1 MHNLLKEA
9 LLPYSRG
16 KESLT
21 IEKKLNSWSN
31 DLHFKI
37 WADGKAY
44 SARFLKDNRSP
55 NNVFGEMNADILY
68 EQTELC
74 RYLVDQQIPF
84 MKLVPDIEG
93 QPFTRIKWHDENY
106 YFILFEWIDGQHI
119 IHGDENIAREFGKTA
134 RGFHDV
140 SSAFISTVFT
150 KKSHLVGYEEFIG
163 KLREKIHTSN
173 ISTKNIKMVDQYL
186 SVAEEHI
193 ELARNEKMDFIIQ
206 SDLNPLNVLWDE
218 NRNVAGIVDFE
229 SIGYDDR
236 IEGLAWLIKWY
247 SRYEGIH
254 SSEMSPA
261 LAKAFLQGYGA
272 ADFLEEKDFSRL
284 ASLVWLS
291 GCMNWNFV
299 KDTASIF
306 ETNDSELLKS
316 HIDFYKQRGEKLLS
330 LIPKALL

>member
-1 MHNLLKEA
+1 MRNLLKKA
-9 LLPYSRG
+9 LLPYSLG
-16 KESLT
+16 KESLI
-21 IEKKLNSWSN
+21 IEKEIKSWSN

-37 WADGKAY
+37 RADGRAF
-44 SARFLKDNRSP
+44 SARFLKEDRSP
-55 NNVFGEMNADILY
+55 NNVFGEMIADILY
-68 EQTELC
+68 KQTEFC

-84 MKLVPDIEG
+84 MKLVSDSEG
-93 QPFTRIKWHDENY
+93 NPFTEIKWVYENH
-106 YFILFEWIDGQHI
+106 YFILFEWIEGKHI
-119 IHGDENIAREFGKTA
+119 THCDKCISHEFGHTA
-134 RGFHDV
+134 RRFHDV
-140 SSAFISTVFT
+140 SSNFTNTVFT

-163 KLREKIHTSN
+163 KLRDKIRTSN
-173 ISTKNIKMVDQYL
+173 ISANNITMVDQYI

-193 ELARNEKMDFIIQ
+193 ELARTEEMDFIIQ

-218 NRNVAGIVDFE
+218 KRNVIGIVDFE

-247 SRYEGIH
+247 SRTEGIH
-254 SSEMSPA
+254 SSEVSPV
-261 LAKAFLQGYGA
+261 LAEAFLQGYGA
-272 ADFLEEKDFSRL
+272 ADFLDENDYSRL

-299 KDTASIF
+299 KDTVSIL
-306 ETNDSELLKS
+306 ENNDRELLKS